1 MPDVVT
7 AVEANPKRPNTGAWH
22 RYQEYRVGRTKS
34 QLLDAGLTLR
44 DIAWDVKQGHVHFA
58 HGEENPALAPSGTR
72 TETVAPTGPRGGATA
87 PSETTAQPSSPQLS
101 PGAPR
106 VLREPVR
113 VVAAGHQGCDAWV
126 RTADGRVLWQ
136 TFCTPSLAD
145 LAVYIVPD
153 TGVLLEHWQP
163 RADLEIQ
170 ETAA

>member
-44 DIAWDVKQGHVHFA
+44 DIAWDTKQGHVVFA

-72 TETVAPTGPRGGATA
+72 ATTVAGGTA
-87 PSETTAQPSSPQLS
+87 ARSASPPADTPAQPSSPQVS
-101 PGAPR
+101 PGTPR

-113 VVAAGHQGCDAWV
+113 VVAAGHQGCDAWA
-126 RTADGRVLWQ
+126 RTADGRVLWR
-136 TFCTPSLAD
+136 TCDRPSHAELCAI
-145 LAVYIVPD
+145 IVPD
-153 TGVLLEHWQP
+153 TGVLLDHWEP
-163 RADLEIQ
+163 RADLEIEEINQ
-170 ETAA
+170 